1 MRSWLGTFA
10 ATALLMQALPAGLAR
25 AQEPQAL
32 GTISVEA
39 TPADPAL
46 GASISTFVEA
56 VGKALTDKG
65 YTTIE
70 GAGHARFV
78 ADLSLTRAEIG
89 TTTAKVPVTGSQLIS
104 GGASSR
110 VGGGAS
116 ILLPTSKTRSVPLQE
131 TRLEVRIRKRGEDKV
146 IWHGA
151 ALTIR
156 AAGQDRVVS
165 ANLARAVFQTYPN
178 QPDGIVSIP

>member
-1 MRSWLGTFA
+1 MRSWLGKLA
-10 ATALLMQALPAGLAR
+10 ATALLLPATFVGPAG
-25 AQEPQAL
+25 AQEPQPL

-39 TPADPAL
+39 TPVDPTL
-46 GASISTFVEA
+46 GAAISTFINA
-56 VGKALTDKG
+56 VGKALTDTG

-78 ADLSLTRAEIG
+78 ADLSLTRTEIG
-89 TTTAKVPVTGSQLIS
+89 TTTAKVPVTGSQLIQ

-116 ILLPTSKTRSVPLQE
+116 ILLPTSKTRIVPLQE
-131 TRLEVRIRKRGEDKV
+131 TRLEVRIRKRGEDVV

-156 AAGQDRVVS
+156 AAGQDQATS
-165 ANLARAVFQTYPN
+165 ADLARAVFQTYPS